1 MSNYSLGGFF
11 PEEIAGLNGL
21 EGIYLDQNSLHGPLP
36 AGLNKLL
43 NLQWLHL
50 ENNVFNGEIPDLGNN
65 KELTGIWPVPSGH
78 DHPHLN
84 PIF

>member
-21 EGIYLDQNSLHGPLP
+21 EGIYLDNNSLHGPLP

-43 NLQWLHL
+43 NLKWLHL

-65 KELTGIWPVPSGH
+65 KELTGTCPVPSVM
-78 DHPHLN
+78 
-84 PIF
+84 ISRRV